1 MATLRKTDW
10 ILFGMLQYPK
20 GFEKSYD
27 RYLVRYLQKNPDDK
41 EKDLL
46 LILNKDLS
54 QILEEK
60 NKFNEAIKFKKD
72 EDIRKELIEDGL
84 PKYSNIEDWIL
95 DQIKKRKEPKS
106 IRKEENLLT
115 LIKIKLSRLP
125 NNTAVNLGSKN
136 PHPETFRDYRTFLI
150 FKKYKTKY
158 YLDPYKDLS
167 FIFQKLKAENRILK
181 TKHLE
186 FALFLL
192 SENFIS
198 EKVYRIIS
206 DQKGF
211 DNKSS
216 SAARLNNYN
225 NIISEIDSL

>member
-1 MATLRKTDW
+1 MATEKKEDW
-10 ILFGMLQYPK
+10 IVYGMLNDQI

-27 RYLVRYLQKNPDDK
+27 RILIVYLNKNPGTQ
-41 EKDLL
+41 EKDFLLL
-46 LILNKDLS
+46 LIRPLNE
-54 QILEEK
+54 ILIQKKE
-60 NKFNEAIKFKKD
+60 FNEAIKFKKD

-125 NNTAVNLGSKN
+125 NNNAINLGSNN
-136 PHPETFRDYRTFLI
+136 PHPETFRDYETFLI

-198 EKVYRIIS
+198 EKIYRIIS

-225 NIISEIDSL
+225 NIISEIDSF

>member
-1 MATLRKTDW
+1 MATQRKTDW
-10 ILFGMLQYPK
+10 ILFGMLQYPT

-27 RYLVRYLQKNPDDK
+27 RNLVRYLQKNPDDK

-72 EDIRKELIEDGL
+72 EDIRKELNEDGL
-84 PKYSNIEDWIL
+84 PEYSNIEDWIL

-125 NNTAVNLGSKN
+125 NNNAINLGSNN
-136 PHPETFRDYRTFLI
+136 PHPETFRDYETFLI

-198 EKVYRIIS
+198 EKIYRIIS

-225 NIISEIDSL
+225 NIISEIDSF